1 MSHNL
6 FQFIGNL
13 TRDTDVR
20 HSENSARAVFDLAVN
35 RVWRNAAGAKQEQTD
50 FFRIKSFGG
59 LAENAGKYLGKGSK
73 GVRPGPHRAD
83 EIREGRQDR
92 IPGSISSPR
101 ESNTWTPKRQ
111 AAAKRPRPGH
121 GRAVC

>member
-1 MSHNL
+1 MSHNQ

-20 HSENSARAVFDLAVN
+20 QSESSVRAVFDLAVN
-35 RVWRNAAGAKQEQTD
+35 RVWRNAAGARQEQTD

-73 GVRPGPHRAD
+73 VFVQ
-83 EIREGRQDR
+83 GRIEPTKFERNGRTEFGFDF
-92 IPGSISSPR
+92 IAEAIEYLDTKAPGS
-101 ESNTWTPKRQ
+101 Q
-111 AAAKRPRPGH
+111 
-121 GRAVC
+121 

>member
-1 MSHNL
+1 MSHNQ

-35 RVWRNAAGAKQEQTD
+35 RVWRDRAGEKKEQTD
-50 FFRIKSFGG
+50 FFRIKSFAG

-73 GVRPGPHRAD
+73 VFV
-83 EIREGRQDR
+83 EGRIENTEHQKEGQTVYGTDFVAEY
-92 IPGSISSPR
+92 IEYLETKTPG
-101 ESNTWTPKRQ
+101 
-111 AAAKRPRPGH
+111 
-121 GRAVC
+121 GRNSAPANGE

>member
-73 GVRPGPHRAD
+73 VFVQGRIEPTKYEKEGQKAEYGFDFIAD
-83 EIREGRQDR
+83 VIEYLDTKE
-92 IPGSISSPR
+92 PGS
-101 ESNTWTPKRQ
+101 K
-111 AAAKRPRPGH
+111 
-121 GRAVC
+121 

>member
-35 RVWRNAAGAKQEQTD
+35 RVWRDRAGEEGADRLLPHQVV
-50 FFRIKSFGG
+50 SG

-73 GVRPGPHRAD
+73 VFVQGRIEPTKFEKDGQTEYGFDFIADVIEYLDTKEPG
-83 EIREGRQDR
+83 G
-92 IPGSISSPR
+92 
-101 ESNTWTPKRQ
+101 K
-111 AAAKRPRPGH
+111 
-121 GRAVC
+121 

>member
-13 TRDTDVR
+13 TRDTGVR
-20 HSENSARAVFDLAVN
+20 QSESSVRAVFDLAVN
-35 RVWRNAAGAKQEQTD
+35 RVWRNAAGARQEQTD

-73 GVRPGPHRAD
+73 VFVQ
-83 EIREGRQDR
+83 GRIEPTKFERNGRTEFGFDF
-92 IPGSISSPR
+92 IAEAIEYLDTKAPGSP
-101 ESNTWTPKRQ
+101 
-111 AAAKRPRPGH
+111 
-121 GRAVC
+121 

>member
-20 HSENSARAVFDLAVN
+20 HSENCARAVFDLAVN

-73 GVRPGPHRAD
+73 VFVQGRIEPTKYEKDGKTEYGFDFIAEEIEYLDTKAPG
-83 EIREGRQDR
+83 GGQ
-92 IPGSISSPR
+92 
-101 ESNTWTPKRQ
+101 
-111 AAAKRPRPGH
+111 
-121 GRAVC
+121 

>member
-1 MSHNL
+1 HNQ

-20 HSENSARAVFDLAVN
+20 HGENSVRAVFDLAVN
-35 RVWRNAAGAKQEQTD
+35 RAWRDRASGETQELTD

-73 GVRPGPHRAD
+73 VFVQ
-83 EIREGRQDR
+83 GRIEPTKYEKDGKTEYG
-92 IPGSISSPR
+92 IDFIA
-101 ESNTWTPKRQ
+101 EKIEYL
-111 AAAKRPRPGH
+111 
-121 GRAVC
+121 